1 MRRLLIIGC
10 GDVVRR
16 VLPQLVRRWRVYALV
31 REWDPALR
39 ALGVVQIVG
48 DLDRG
53 DSLTRLVGLAQA
65 VLHSAPP
72 GDATSDDARTRRLIA
87 VLRRA
92 SLPRRLV
99 YISTSGVYGDC
110 TGDRVFE
117 TRRLA
122 PRTARAR
129 RRVDAEAQL
138 RRFGR
143 ESGCAVSILRA
154 PGIYAAD
161 RMPLE
166 RLRRGL
172 PLLRPEEDI
181 YTNHIHAEDLGRACV
196 AALERDTFV
205 RGGRAYNAAD
215 DSDITMGDWFGKLAD
230 AYALPHPPRVS
241 RAEAEKV
248 LPPVQ
253 LSFMRESRRL
263 DNTRLKREL
272 RLRLRYPTV
281 DSGIAAALENKA
293 PHPPAPAPR
302 AGVTGD
308 RYAHG
313 IVAGPFSGRPSEGD

>member
-39 ALGVVQIVG
+39 ALGVVQVVG
-48 DLDRG
+48 DLDRAA
-53 DSLTRLVGLAQA
+53 SLQRLAGLAHA

-72 GDATSDDARTRRLIA
+72 GEDALDDARTRRLIA

-92 SLPRRLV
+92 SLPRHLV

-110 TGDRVFE
+110 AGDRVFE
-117 TRRLA
+117 TRRLV

-129 RRVDAEAQL
+129 RRVAAETQL

-154 PGIYAAD
+154 PGIYAAE

-196 AALERDTFV
+196 AALERGG
-205 RGGRAYNAAD
+205 GGRAYNAAD
-215 DSDITMGDWFGKLAD
+215 DSDITMGSWFGKLAE
-230 AYALPHPPRVS
+230 AFALPQPPRVS

-263 DNTRLKREL
+263 DNARLKREL

-281 DSGIAAALENKA
+281 DSGIAAALEKN
-293 PHPPAPAPR
+293 PC
-302 AGVTGD
+302 
-308 RYAHG
+308 
-313 IVAGPFSGRPSEGD
+313 SG